1 VALVTGNPWLA
12 LACVNLVGWVKEQY
26 DSYHPDKHT
35 VDPWDALATL
45 GGGVVG
51 TLVVALA

>member
-1 VALVTGNPWLA
+1 
-12 LACVNLVGWVKEQY
+12 VNLVGWVKEQY